1 MKNKTKIKVGI
12 IALFMLLV
20 GVIFSLAGCGGGNV
34 AADGTALIVIENR
47 DGSFDEHE
55 VDLSLLEHRDEGGL
69 SLLEYLGGLQ
79 GGIVYSVNY
88 GGGYGGYINS
98 IGSLFPGAGEYVSLY
113 TSEREDFAVPTE
125 YMPTVSEV
133 KYKEITLK
141 YAGVGIADLSV
152 KDGTVI
158 LMRVEAY

>member
-20 GVIFSLAGCGGGNV
+20 GVIFSLAGCAGGNV
-34 AADGTALIVIENR
+34 AADGTALVVIENR

-69 SLLEYLGGLQ
+69 SLLEYLGEKE

-98 IGSLFPGAGEYVSLY
+98 IGSLYPGANEYVSLY
-113 TSEREDFAVPTE
+113 TSEECDFAVPTE

-133 KYKEITLK
+133 KYGERTLK
-141 YAGVGIADLSV
+141 YSGVGIGDMSV

-158 LMRVEAY
+158 LLRMESY